1 MSEASIVPG
10 QSSVNVDLTG
20 RSALVTGSAS
30 GIGRACAERLS
41 RAGAAVTVLDLD
53 GDTAREVAESI
64 GGEAIRADLSDYEVL
79 GSLEIDTD
87 IVVNN
92 AGLQHVA
99 AVEEFP
105 PERFSMI
112 LRIMLE
118 APFRIVQKALPGMYE
133 RGWGRVINISSI
145 HGMVASPYKSAYIS
159 AKHGL
164 EGFSKTVALEGG
176 TRGVT
181 SNCLCPAYVRTPLV
195 ENQISDQASTHGIS
209 EDEVVE
215 KIMLTEPAIKR
226 LIEPAEG
233 TPLWEPSEQLKEKA
247 RISNYMDWLK
257 DEKDLSFS
265 DYNELW
271 EWSVGDLDGFW
282 ASIWEYCGIKASK
295 PYERVL
301 GKREM
306 PGAEWFPGAELN
318 YAEHVLRHTTDR
330 QDEPAILHQSE
341 LRSLGEVSWGELQE
355 KTATL
360 AAGLRELGVERGDR
374 VAVYLPNVPEAVI
387 ALLACASIGAV
398 WSSCSPD
405 FGAGSVVD
413 RFKQIEPKILIA
425 VDGYRYGGKDYDRI
439 DVVARLQQ
447 EIPTLQKT
455 VVLPY
460 LSEDPDTGPL
470 EDVVMWDELLAGHK
484 GAEISFEQVP
494 FDHPLWVLY
503 SSGTTG
509 LPKAIVHS
517 QGGIL
522 IEHLKKAVLHLD
534 LEPDDRFFW
543 FTTTGWMMWNLV
555 VAGLLTGST
564 ILLYDGNP
572 GHPDMNVLWEFAE
585 KTGVTCFGT
594 SATCSTACIKADIEP
609 GKDFDLA
616 SLKSIGSTGSPLPP
630 EGFEWAY
637 EHVKEDL
644 WLFSTSG
651 GTDMCTAFVGGVPL
665 LPVRA
670 GELQA
675 RSLGAKV
682 EAFDEEGNP
691 QVDDVGELVITE
703 PMPSMPIYFWND
715 PEGERYRESYF
726 DVYPGVWRHGDW
738 IKVKENGACVIY
750 GRSDSTINR
759 GGIRMGTS
767 EIYSAV
773 DKVEEV
779 ADSLVVDVPR
789 EGGSSFMPL
798 FVVLQEG
805 VELDDDLK
813 YKIKRSIKDNASPR
827 HVPNEIFAVSDI
839 PRTLNGKKLE
849 VPVKKIL
856 SGTPPE
862 EAASKESLSNP
873 ETLDRFAEL
882 AGNM

>member
-1 MSEASIVPG
+1 M
-10 QSSVNVDLTG
+10 
-20 RSALVTGSAS
+20 
-30 GIGRACAERLS
+30 
-41 RAGAAVTVLDLD
+41 
-53 GDTAREVAESI
+53 
-64 GGEAIRADLSDYEVL
+64 
-79 GSLEIDTD
+79 
-87 IVVNN
+87 
-92 AGLQHVA
+92 
-99 AVEEFP
+99 
-105 PERFSMI
+105 
-112 LRIMLE
+112 
-118 APFRIVQKALPGMYE
+118 
-133 RGWGRVINISSI
+133 
-145 HGMVASPYKSAYIS
+145 
-159 AKHGL
+159 
-164 EGFSKTVALEGG
+164 
-176 TRGVT
+176 
-181 SNCLCPAYVRTPLV
+181 
-195 ENQISDQASTHGIS
+195 
-209 EDEVVE
+209 
-215 KIMLTEPAIKR
+215 TEPAK
-226 LIEPAEG
+226 G
-233 TPLWEPSEQLKEKA
+233 TLLWEPSKELKENA
-247 RISNYMDWLK
+247 RISDYMKWMK
-257 DEKDLSFS
+257 AEKDLSFE
-265 DYNELW
+265 DYNQLW
-271 EWSVGDLDGFW
+271 EWSVTDLEGFW
-282 ASIWEYCGIKASK
+282 ASVWEYCGIKASK
-295 PYERVL
+295 PYEKVL
-301 GKREM
+301 GESAM

-318 YAEHVLRHTTDR
+318 YAEHVFRHAADR
-330 QDEPAILHQSE
+330 LDETAILHQSE
-341 LRSLGEVSWGELQE
+341 VRSLGEVSWDELQE
-355 KTATL
+355 KTAAL
-360 AAGLRELGVERGDR
+360 AAGLREMGVGRGDR
-374 VAVYLPNVPEAVI
+374 VAAYLPNIPEAVI

-413 RFKQIEPKILIA
+413 RFEQIEPKVLLA
-425 VDGYRYGGKDYDRI
+425 VDGYRYGGKDYDRM
-439 DVVARLQQ
+439 DVVAKLQD

-455 VVLPY
+455 VVVPY
-460 LSEDPDTGPL
+460 LSGDPDTSAL
-470 EDVVMWDELLAGHK
+470 QNVVMWDDLLAEHQGTEL
-484 GAEISFEQVP
+484 AFEQVP

-509 LPKAIVHS
+509 LPKAIVQS

-522 IEHLKKAVLHLD
+522 IEHLKKVVLHID
-534 LEPDDRFFW
+534 LGPDDRFFW

-555 VAGLLTGST
+555 VAGLLNGST
-564 ILLYDGNP
+564 VLLYDGNP
-572 GHPDMNVLWEFAE
+572 GYPDMNVLWEFAE
-585 KTGVTCFGT
+585 KTGMTCFGT
-594 SATCSTACIKADIEP
+594 SASYITACMKADIEP
-609 GKDFDLA
+609 GRDFDLTN
-616 SLKSIGSTGSPLPP
+616 LKSIGSTGSPLPP

-651 GTDMCTAFVGGVPL
+651 GTDLCSAFVGGVPL

-691 QVDDVGELVITE
+691 QIGDVGELVITE

-715 PEGERYRESYF
+715 DQGERYRESYF

-738 IKVKENGACVIY
+738 IKVKDNGACVIY

-789 EGGSSFMPL
+789 DGGSSFMPL

-813 YKIKRSIKDNASPR
+813 GRIKSSIKENASPR

-839 PRTLNGKKLE
+839 PKTLNGKKLE

-862 EAASKESLSNP
+862 KAASKESLSNP
-873 ETLDRFAEL
+873 ESLNRFAEL

>member
-1 MSEASIVPG
+1 V
-10 QSSVNVDLTG
+10 
-20 RSALVTGSAS
+20 
-30 GIGRACAERLS
+30 
-41 RAGAAVTVLDLD
+41 
-53 GDTAREVAESI
+53 
-64 GGEAIRADLSDYEVL
+64 
-79 GSLEIDTD
+79 
-87 IVVNN
+87 
-92 AGLQHVA
+92 
-99 AVEEFP
+99 
-105 PERFSMI
+105 
-112 LRIMLE
+112 
-118 APFRIVQKALPGMYE
+118 
-133 RGWGRVINISSI
+133 
-145 HGMVASPYKSAYIS
+145 
-159 AKHGL
+159 
-164 EGFSKTVALEGG
+164 
-176 TRGVT
+176 
-181 SNCLCPAYVRTPLV
+181 
-195 ENQISDQASTHGIS
+195 
-209 EDEVVE
+209 
-215 KIMLTEPAIKR
+215 TEPAQ
-226 LIEPAEG
+226 G
-233 TPLWEPSEQLKEKA
+233 TLLWEPSKELKENA
-247 RISNYMDWLK
+247 RISDYMEWMK
-257 DEKDLSFS
+257 AEKDLAFE
-265 DYNELW
+265 DYNQLW
-271 EWSVGDLDGFW
+271 EWSVTDLEGFW
-282 ASIWEYCGIKASK
+282 ASVWEYCGIKASK
-295 PYERVL
+295 PYEKVL
-301 GKREM
+301 VESAM

-318 YAEHVLRHTTDR
+318 YAEHVFRHAADR
-330 QDEPAILHQSE
+330 LDETAILHQSE
-341 LRSLGEVSWGELQE
+341 VRSLGEVSWDELQE
-355 KTATL
+355 KTAAL
-360 AAGLRELGVERGDR
+360 AAGLREMGVGRGDR
-374 VAVYLPNVPEAVI
+374 VAAYLPNIPEAVI

-413 RFKQIEPKILIA
+413 RFEQIESKVLIA
-425 VDGYRYGGKDYDRI
+425 VDGYRYGGKDYDRM
-439 DVVARLQQ
+439 DVVAKLQD

-455 VVLPY
+455 VVVPY
-460 LSEDPDTGPL
+460 LSGDPDTSAL
-470 EDVVMWDELLAGHK
+470 ENAVAWDDLLGGHE
-484 GAEISFEQVP
+484 GAELAFEQVP

-522 IEHLKKAVLHLD
+522 IEHLKKAVLHINLG
-534 LEPDDRFFW
+534 PDDRFFW
-543 FTTTGWMMWNLV
+543 FTTTGWMMWNMV

-572 GHPDMNVLWEFAE
+572 GHPDMNVLWEFAQ
-585 KTGVTCFGT
+585 KTGMTCFGT
-594 SATCSTACIKADIEP
+594 SASYITACMKAGIEP
-609 GKDFDLA
+609 GRDFDL
-616 SLKSIGSTGSPLPP
+616 SKLESIGSTGSPLPP

-651 GTDMCTAFVGGVPL
+651 GTDLCSAFVGGVPL

-675 RSLGAKV
+675 RSLGARV
-682 EAFDEEGNP
+682 EAFDEEGYP
-691 QVDDVGELVITE
+691 QVGEVGELVITE

-715 PEGERYRESYF
+715 PGGERYRESYF

-738 IKVKENGACVIY
+738 IKVKDNGACVIY

-789 EGGSSFMPL
+789 DGGSSFMPL

-813 YKIKRSIKDNASPR
+813 GRIKSSIKENASPR
-827 HVPNEIFAVSDI
+827 HVPNEIFAVSDV
-839 PRTLNGKKLE
+839 PKTLNGKKLE

-862 EAASKESLSNP
+862 KAASKESLSNP
-873 ETLDRFAEL
+873 ESLDRFAEL